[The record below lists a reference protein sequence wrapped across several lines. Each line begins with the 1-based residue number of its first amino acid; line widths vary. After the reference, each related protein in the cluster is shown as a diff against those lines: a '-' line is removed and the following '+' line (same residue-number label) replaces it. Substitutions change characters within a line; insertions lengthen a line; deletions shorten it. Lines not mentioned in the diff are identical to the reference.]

1 MSLRQQNK
9 ARARA
14 NILTAAAQLIAQQ
27 GGRNTTT
34 RQIALQAGVSYQTLY
49 NYFPSKAHIVR
60 ALIEAD
66 LQHFT
71 TEVDQVIK
79 RYDGDLLTTL
89 AEINRRCFDV
99 MRGEKLELWREIMAH
114 FSNWA
119 QGADQELATFN
130 AIAHERYHALLSMA
144 QGVRELQP
152 GVDLH
157 LLAHTLFC
165 LTDYAMLRYL
175 MALNAREDTDQ
186 NAHMQTLMEQLTL
199 LLTPYLAGNAVADLR
214 SGG

>member
-14 NILTAAAQLIAQQ
+14 NILAAAAELIARQ
-27 GGRNTTT
+27 GGRSTTT
-34 RQIALQAGVSYQTLY
+34 RQIAQQAGVSYQTLY
-49 NYFPSKAHIVR
+49 NYFPSKAHIIR

-66 LQHFT
+66 LHLFT
-71 TEVDQVIK
+71 AEVDQAIK
-79 RYDGDLLTTL
+79 RYDGDLLATL
-89 AEINRRCFDV
+89 AQINRSCFDI
-99 MRGEKLELWREIMAH
+99 MRGEKLELWREIMGH

-119 QGADQELATFN
+119 QGADQELATVN
-130 AIAHERYHALLSMA
+130 AVAHERYHALLSMA
-144 QGVRELQP
+144 QGVGELQP

-165 LTDYAMLRYL
+165 LTDYAMLRYFL
-175 MALNAREDTDQ
+175 ALNAEDDTDQ
-186 NAHMQTLMEQLTL
+186 SAHMHTLMEQLTL
-199 LLTPYLAGNAVADLR
+199 LLKPYLTMDAESVIR